1 MDVDLILK
9 LGACVFSSILT
20 YICVINLCNYFHVD
34 EKEVVKR
41 LIAVKNHD
49 FKGNKPNNNNFAMA
63 KSNFQFKV
71 FSKIFKNIKI
81 VEKTVDIIGKSV
93 ILYIET
99 VVSMK
104 INC

>member
-1 MDVDLILK
+1 MDIELTLK
-9 LGACVFSSILT
+9 IGICIFSSILT
-20 YICVINLCNYFHVD
+20 YICVINLCDYFHVD

-49 FKGNKPNNNNFAMA
+49 FKGNMPSNNNFATA

-81 VEKTVDIIGKSV
+81 VEKIKESRPTSHGRL
-93 ILYIET
+93 ILL
-99 VVSMK
+99 SL
-104 INC
+104 